1 LTSLGFHPVDLDP
14 SYLTAQTYA
23 SRRRRY
29 LIDVAAL
36 INLMVVT
43 LFLLPEQLVFPQLTA
58 VGRPALMVGLGLA
71 GVWLISRLHPRL
83 AMPGWQPMRWA
94 AAAYFVTFLMSYA
107 AGYFRGLTNLEA
119 NASDRSIIGTTIF
132 LGTILACADGL
143 SNHRRLDDVIHLLV
157 WCAGIMALI
166 GLLQF
171 ALTIDLTEFIQVP
184 GLKLQTELT
193 GLEGRGGYD
202 RVASTTGH
210 YIEFSTVM
218 VMCLPFAIH
227 IARFGR
233 SSRAR
238 QAGIVCALMCTA
250 AIPAT
255 LSRTGFLAL
264 AVTALVMLP
273 IWPWRVRFNLA
284 VCAVLL
290 TAATMLV
297 KPGLL
302 GTIKGLFVNAA
313 DDPSIAGRTEDYGVV
328 YQYIA
333 ERPWLGR
340 GPGTFIPKLYIIL
353 DNQWLSQLVSDGI
366 IGVAALAAVH
376 ITAIVLAF
384 IALRRS
390 TDAADRHLC
399 ACLIA
404 VQLVAI
410 VVGGTFDSFAFS
422 TFVGLLA
429 LLTGLAGAMWR
440 LTHPARQIRTTGTR
454 LWGRV

>member
-1 LTSLGFHPVDLDP
+1 MTSLGIHPVDLDP
-14 SYLTAQTYA
+14 SYITARTYA

-36 INLMVVT
+36 INLMVLT

-58 VGRPALMVGLGLA
+58 VGRPTLMVGLGLA
-71 GVWLISRLHPRL
+71 GVWLVSKLHPRL
-83 AMPGWQPMRWA
+83 AMPGPQPMRWA
-94 AAAYFVTFLMSYA
+94 ASVFFVTFLMSYA
-107 AGYFRGLTNLEA
+107 AGYFRGLTPLEA
-119 NASDRSIIGTTIF
+119 NATDRAVISTVIF
-132 LGTILACADGL
+132 LGIILACADGL
-143 SNHRRLDDVIHLLV
+143 PNRRRLDDVVHLLV
-157 WCAGIMALI
+157 WCAGIMAFI
-166 GLLQF
+166 GLVQF
-171 ALTIDLTEFIQVP
+171 AISFDITRYIQIP
-184 GLKLQTELT
+184 GLTLQTDLI

-210 YIEFSTVM
+210 YIEFSAVM

-233 SSRAR
+233 SPLAR
-238 QAGIVCALMCTA
+238 QVGVVCALMCTA

-255 LSRTGFLAL
+255 LSRTGFLAM
-264 AVTALVMLP
+264 AVMTVAMLP
-273 IWPWRVRFNLA
+273 VWSWRVRFNLGVA
-284 VCAVLL
+284 ALIL

-297 KPGLL
+297 RPGLL
-302 GTIKGLFVNAA
+302 GTIRNLFLNASE
-313 DDPSIAGRTEDYGVV
+313 DPSISGRTEDYAVV

-353 DNQWLSQLVSDGI
+353 DNQWLSQLVSAGV
-366 IGVAALAAVH
+366 IGVAALAALH
-376 ITAIVLAF
+376 LTAISLAY
-384 IALRRS
+384 ISLRRS
-390 TDAADRHLC
+390 TVAADRHLC

-410 VVGGTFDSFAFS
+410 AVGGTFDSFGFS
-422 TFVGLLA
+422 TFVALLA

-440 LTHPARQIRTTGTR
+440 FTHPARQIRTTGTR
-454 LWGRV
+454 LFGG

>member
-1 LTSLGFHPVDLDP
+1 LTSLGIHPVDFDP
-14 SYLTAQTYA
+14 SYVTARTYA

-29 LIDVAAL
+29 LVDIAAL
-36 INLMVVT
+36 INIMVLT

-58 VGRPALMVGLGLA
+58 VGRPALMVGLALTGM
-71 GVWLISRLHPRL
+71 WLVSKLHPRL
-83 AMPGWQPMRWA
+83 AMPGPQPMRWA
-94 AAAYFVTFLMSYA
+94 AIAYFCAFLMSYA
-107 AGYFRGLTNLEA
+107 AGYFRGLTQLEA
-119 NASDRSIIGTTIF
+119 NATDRAVIGTAIF

-143 SNHRRLDDVIHLLV
+143 PNRRRLDDVVHMLV
-157 WCAGIMALI
+157 WCAGIMAFI
-166 GLLQF
+166 GLMQF
-171 ALTIDLTEFIQVP
+171 ALTIDITEFIQIP
-184 GLKLQTELT
+184 GLKLQTDLT
-193 GLEGRGGYD
+193 GLEGRAGYD

-233 SSRAR
+233 SPAAR
-238 QAGIVCALMCTA
+238 QAGIVCGLLCTA

-264 AVTALVMLP
+264 AVMAVVMVP
-273 IWPWRVRFNLA
+273 IWPWRTRFNVV
-284 VCAVLL
+284 VCSVIL
-290 TAATMLV
+290 TSATMLV
-297 KPGLL
+297 RPGLL
-302 GTIKGLFVNAA
+302 GTIKGLFANAD
-313 DDPSIAGRTEDYGVV
+313 DDPSIAGRTEDYAVV

-353 DNQWLSQLVSDGI
+353 DNQWLSQLVSAGV

-376 ITAIVLAF
+376 ITAITLAA

-390 TDAADRHLC
+390 AEAADRHLC
-399 ACLIA
+399 VCLIA

-410 VVGGTFDSFAFS
+410 VVGGTFDSFGFS
-422 TFVGLLA
+422 TFVATLA
-429 LLTGLAGAMWR
+429 LLTGLAGTMWR
-440 LTHPARQIRTTGTR
+440 LTHPARQIRTTGAR
-454 LWGRV
+454 LGRR